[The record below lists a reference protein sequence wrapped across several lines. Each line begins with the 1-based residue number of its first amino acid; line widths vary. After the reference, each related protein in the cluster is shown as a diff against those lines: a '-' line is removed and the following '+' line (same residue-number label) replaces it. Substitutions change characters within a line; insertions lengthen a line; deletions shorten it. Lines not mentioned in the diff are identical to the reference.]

1 MEYKCYFCDSS
12 DLKDVKSEYRDI
24 PNRYLCPKCGEIY
37 LTGETAEDIPG
48 ESFTENQKQII
59 CIWIRTEYENRH
71 RKHFSK
77 PLTLKDLY
85 QILKQYS
92 PLEPLEKMDNALLNI
107 DRASSYVGEAI
118 NIIYGN
124 DYPFYHCFQA
134 GELRS
139 ILRLLNQEGF
149 INVPDSAN
157 PHIKLSLSARGY
169 EKLRDIKR
177 HGKDSRQCFVA
188 MWFTPDMNVVYEE
201 AIKPAIEYKEEGET
215 EPRFRAIKI
224 DNVEHIND
232 VNDEIIA
239 AIRRSRFMVCD
250 LTGYR
255 GGVYFEAG
263 FANGLG
269 LNVIYT
275 CRQDWLKSD
284 VLRNKENNRI
294 EVLYDSSGREI
305 LINKEGIHFDLEHI
319 NRIEWEEGK
328 LDELKDK
335 LIKRVKAVIL

>member
-1 MEYKCYFCDSS
+1 MEYKCYFCNSS
-12 DLKDVKSEYRDI
+12 SLKDIEIGYQDI
-24 PNRYLCPKCGEIY
+24 PIRYLCPKCGEIY
-37 LTGETAEDIPG
+37 LTKETADDIPG
-48 ESFTENQKQII
+48 ENFTEHQKQII
-59 CIWIRTEYENRH
+59 SISIRTEYESWH

-77 PLTLKDLY
+77 PLTLKDLH
-85 QILKQYS
+85 QIIKQYS

-107 DRASSYVGEAI
+107 ERASSYVGETISI
-118 NIIYGN
+118 NYGH
-124 DYPFYHCFQA
+124 DYPYYHCLQA
-134 GELRS
+134 GELRP

-149 INVPDSAN
+149 INVPDRTN
-157 PHIKLSLSARGY
+157 PHSNLSLSAKGY

-177 HGKDSRQCFVA
+177 RGKDSRQCFVA

-232 VNDEIIA
+232 INDEIIA
-239 AIRRSRFMVCD
+239 AIRRSRFIVCD

-275 CRQDWLKSD
+275 CRKDWLKPD
-284 VLRNKENNRI
+284 VLRGKENNQI
-294 EVLYDSSGREI
+294 EVLYDSAGREI
-305 LINKEGIHFDLEHI
+305 VIKKEGIHFDLEHI

-328 LDELKDK
+328 LDEFKDK
-335 LIKRVKAVIL
+335 LITRIKAVIL